1 MVASNLVL
9 IPGAGGVG
17 RAVFDHLRAQ
27 DVPVRFMVRREDER
41 AAEVKELGAEV
52 VIGDLTR
59 PETVAAALQGVTRM
73 FFAMAVSPDH
83 LLAATVVASVA
94 REYGKLEALVDL
106 SQMTVSQMTAT
117 STEESHQQRL
127 HWLAE
132 QVLNWSGL
140 PVVHIRPT
148 VFLDTPLFTTM
159 AARSIK
165 ENGTIA
171 LPFGTGRTSP
181 VAVDDVAR
189 VVATVLRDPAP
200 HIGHVYELTG
210 PRSVDMTELA
220 AAFSRALDRPVSYVD
235 VPLDRWQAGLSKTG
249 PAAAHRTARRHHGP
263 TAPGQPL
270 RPHRR
275 RRRTSD
281 RHPTPVDRRRSWP
294 PTGTSTW
301 AEPPSQA
308 GPRPLPVTAGA

>member
-1 MVASNLVL
+1 MIANNLVL

-17 RAVFDHLRAQ
+17 RTVFEHLRAQ

-41 AAEVKELGAEV
+41 AAELRALGAEV

-59 PETVAAALQGVTRM
+59 PETVAAALQGVARM
-73 FFAMAVSPDH
+73 YFAMRVSPDH

-94 REYGKLEALVDL
+94 KEYGKLEALVDL
-106 SQMTVSQMTAT
+106 SQMTVSTMTAT
-117 STEESHQQRL
+117 STKESHQQRL

-148 VFLDTPLFTTM
+148 AFLDSPLFTTM
-159 AARSIK
+159 AARSIQ

-189 VVATVLRDPAP
+189 VVATVLHDPAP
-200 HIGHVYELTG
+200 HIGQVYELTG

-220 AAFSRALDRPVSYVD
+220 AEFSRALGRTVSYVD
-235 VPLDRWQAGLSKTG
+235 VPPERWEAQLPKLGMPPHLEQHVATMAKL
-249 PAAAHRTARRHHGP
+249 HRENRYNRTADGVER
-263 TAPGQPL
+263 
-270 RPHRR
+270 
-275 RRRTSD
+275 
-281 RHPTPVDRRRSWP
+281 V
-294 PTGTSTW
+294 TGIHAQSIE
-301 AEPPSQA
+301 AF
-308 GPRPLPVTAGA
+308 VTARKDFYLG

>member
-1 MVASNLVL
+1 MITNNLVL
-9 IPGAGGVG
+9 IPGGGGVG
-17 RAVFDHLRAQ
+17 RAVFVKLRAQ
-27 DVPVRFMVRREDER
+27 NVLVRFMVRREDER
-41 AAEVKELGAEV
+41 AAELKGLGAEV

-59 PETVAAALQGVTRM
+59 PETVAAALQDVGRM

-140 PVVHIRPT
+140 PVVHVRPT

-159 AARSIK
+159 AAQSIR

-171 LPFGTGRTSP
+171 LPFGSGRTSP

-189 VVATVLRDPAP
+189 VVANVLRDPAP
-200 HIGHVYELTG
+200 HIGQIYELTG

-220 AAFSRALDRPVSYVD
+220 AAFARALDRPVTYVD
-235 VPLDRWQAGLSKTG
+235 VPLDRWQAGLSRLGLPPHTEQHVATMAKL
-249 PAAAHRTARRHHGP
+249 HRDNRYDRTADGVERVTGIPPQSIEAFVAARRDFYLG
-263 TAPGQPL
+263 
-270 RPHRR
+270 
-275 RRRTSD
+275 
-281 RHPTPVDRRRSWP
+281 
-294 PTGTSTW
+294 
-301 AEPPSQA
+301 
-308 GPRPLPVTAGA
+308 

>member
-1 MVASNLVL
+1 MVTNNLVL
-9 IPGAGGVG
+9 IPGGGGVG
-17 RAVFDHLRAQ
+17 RAVFVKLRAQ
-27 DVPVRFMVRREDER
+27 NVPVRFMVRREDER
-41 AAEVKELGAEV
+41 AAELKGLGAEV

-59 PETVAAALQGVTRM
+59 PETVAAALQDVGRM

-94 REYGKLEALVDL
+94 KEYGKLEALVDL

-127 HWLAE
+127 HCLAE

-140 PVVHIRPT
+140 PVVHVRPT

-159 AARSIK
+159 AARSIR

-171 LPFGTGRTSP
+171 LPFGSGRTSP

-189 VVATVLRDPAP
+189 VVATVLHNPAP
-200 HIGHVYELTG
+200 HIGHIYELTG

-220 AAFSRALDRPVSYVD
+220 TAFTRALDRPVTYVN
-235 VPLDRWQAGLSKTG
+235 VPLDRWQAGLSKLGLPPHTEQHV
-249 PAAAHRTARRHHGP
+249 ATMAKLHRDNRYDRTADGVERVTGIPPQSIEAFVAARRDFYLG
-263 TAPGQPL
+263 
-270 RPHRR
+270 
-275 RRRTSD
+275 
-281 RHPTPVDRRRSWP
+281 
-294 PTGTSTW
+294 
-301 AEPPSQA
+301 
-308 GPRPLPVTAGA
+308 

>member
-17 RAVFDHLRAQ
+17 RVVFEQLRAQ

-41 AAEVKELGAEV
+41 AAELRALGAEV

-59 PETVAAALQGVTRM
+59 PATVAAALHGVARM
-73 FFAMAVSPDH
+73 YFAMRVSPDH

-148 VFLDTPLFTTM
+148 AFLDTPLFTTM
-159 AARSIK
+159 AARSIQ

-189 VVATVLRDPAP
+189 VLATVLRDPAP
-200 HIGHVYELTG
+200 HIGQVYELTG

-220 AAFSRALDRPVSYVD
+220 AAFSRALGRPVSYVD
-235 VPLDRWQAGLSKTG
+235 VPLDRWQAKGLSRMGLPPHIEQHVATM
-249 PAAAHRTARRHHGP
+249 ARLHRENRYDRTADGVERVTGIPAQSIEAFVAARRDFYLG
-263 TAPGQPL
+263 
-270 RPHRR
+270 
-275 RRRTSD
+275 
-281 RHPTPVDRRRSWP
+281 
-294 PTGTSTW
+294 
-301 AEPPSQA
+301 
-308 GPRPLPVTAGA
+308 